1 MGGQLTVSSR
11 EHHGS
16 IFTFILPYKVSTM
29 CDSSD
34 DPDELQDMIGHD
46 AANDMNDDDT
56 NSGFFKFQPKTL
68 GPVFSASGPGR
79 SQTLR
84 PNGLGLSAINTG
96 IGYPQDSSSFPSGN
110 NTPKEICLI
119 EDACSEVDVTETS
132 PEPESSLMYSPECNN
147 KISIGQDHTKN
158 DEENSQLKISSMN
171 TCYSPQKCK
180 DVFHMTKK
188 RDPQEMCQIQP
199 KPERSSECTSND
211 RRDIHKATSKP
222 KILLVEDS
230 SINVMVARSMM
241 KQLGHEIVVVN
252 NGVEAVRA
260 IYSSNYDIVFMVIF
274 HELCYICILTQV
286 KCIFKFLMLINICLG
301 LNRYVF

>member
-34 DPDELQDMIGHD
+34 DPDELRDMIGHD

-56 NSGFFKFQPKTL
+56 NSGFFKFEPRTL
-68 GPVFSASGPGR
+68 GPIFSASGPGR
-79 SQTLR
+79 SQMLR
-84 PNGLGLSAINTG
+84 PNGFGLGAINTR

-110 NTPKEICLI
+110 NTPKEIFSI

-147 KISIGQDHTKN
+147 KISIGKEHTKHN
-158 DEENSQLKISSMN
+158 DENSQLKISSMN
-171 TCYSPQKCK
+171 TCNSSKRCK
-180 DVFHMTKK
+180 DVLDMTKI
-188 RDPQEMCQIQP
+188 RDTQVMHQTQP
-199 KPERSSECTSND
+199 MSGRSSECTSND
-211 RRDIHKATSKP
+211 SRDIPKATSKP
-222 KILLVEDS
+222 KILLVEDTR
-230 SINVMVARSMM
+230 INVMVARSMM

-260 IYSSNYDIVFMVIF
+260 IHSSNYDIVFMVIF
-274 HELCYICILTQV
+274 LELCYIC
-286 KCIFKFLMLINICLG
+286 MLSCSP
-301 LNRYVF
+301 